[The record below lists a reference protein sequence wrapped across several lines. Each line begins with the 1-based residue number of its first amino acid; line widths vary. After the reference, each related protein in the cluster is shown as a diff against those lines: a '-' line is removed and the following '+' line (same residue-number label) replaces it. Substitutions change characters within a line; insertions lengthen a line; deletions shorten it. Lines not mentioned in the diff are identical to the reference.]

1 MKEQMNAFLSSKPLL
16 NDSSVEAM
24 GAGGSG
30 WARISWTLAK
40 ANGNRQGF
48 LYSAVSAVVNQDVMC
63 AVSSWLRQAL
73 ICRGVPSQGQA
84 LAKNGP
90 PGDRGRWATQHFPQP
105 LSLR

>member
-16 NDSSVEAM
+16 NDSSVEAV

-30 WARISWTLAK
+30 WACISWALAK
-40 ANGNRQGF
+40 ANGNRQDF
-48 LYSAVSAVVNQDVMC
+48 LYSAVSAVVNQDMMC

-90 PGDRGRWATQHFPQP
+90 PGDRGRWATQRFPQP
-105 LSLR
+105 FSLR